1 MREKLETLSLSVL
14 REFAKDK
21 KIKNIS
27 SLRKADLIDAILK
40 AQEEEDKQKKEFK
53 DSRPVQKKTVVKP
66 EEHPH
71 VAETGAQASGG
82 VTAAG
87 GVQNTQSAGTGSAQN
102 PSEPK
107 PQRPLEYADGIL
119 EVLSEGYGFIRC
131 ENFLPG
137 DND

>member
-53 DSRPVQKKTVVKP
+53 DSRMVQKKTVVKP
-66 EEHPH
+66 EGHTH
-71 VAETGAQASGG
+71 VDAPPA
-82 VTAAG
+82 
-87 GVQNTQSAGTGSAQN
+87 
-102 PSEPK
+102 
-107 PQRPLEYADGIL
+107 
-119 EVLSEGYGFIRC
+119 
-131 ENFLPG
+131 
-137 DND
+137 

>member
-53 DSRPVQKKTVVKP
+53 DSRMVQKKTV
-66 EEHPH
+66 
-71 VAETGAQASGG
+71 
-82 VTAAG
+82 
-87 GVQNTQSAGTGSAQN
+87 
-102 PSEPK
+102 
-107 PQRPLEYADGIL
+107 
-119 EVLSEGYGFIRC
+119 
-131 ENFLPG
+131 
-137 DND
+137 